1 MRSNPQTDSDR
12 RAPRAAFSLA
22 LALAALAFAPATGAA
37 DRPASEVVKGQCAAC
52 HAPGTAN
59 AYAKANAPRIGDKA
73 AWVQRLKLGVDP
85 LVYSA
90 IRGHG
95 GMPPRGG
102 RADLTDSELRAA
114 VLYMFNPE
122 GPPKDVPRS
131 AAMPIPPGAG
141 PKRVSTGGLDVYFG
155 RVSAERLRAYP
166 ANAPEK
172 KLHGGIPSGSGYY
185 HINVSVFEAGTQAP
199 ATGASVVLEIEQV
212 GRGSEAKALE
222 PVTLSGGPS
231 YGQYVRLVPK
241 ADYVFVARVSRPGAP
256 VVEATFKEKVE

>member
-1 MRSNPQTDSDR
+1 MRSHPHTDSHR
-12 RAPRAAFSLA
+12 REPRAALSLA
-22 LALAALAFAPATGAA
+22 LAAAALALAPAGWAA
-37 DRPASEVVKGQCAAC
+37 DRAASAVVKDNCATC
-52 HAPGTAN
+52 HAPGTTNAN
-59 AYAKANAPRIGDKA
+59 AKANAPKIGDKA

-102 RADLTDSELRAA
+102 RADLTDTELRAA

-172 KLHGGIPSGSGYY
+172 KLHGGIPSGSGY
-185 HINVSVFEAGTQAP
+185 HHVNVSVFEAGTQAP
-199 ATGASVVLEIEQV
+199 AAGASVVLEVEQV
-212 GRGSEAKALE
+212 GRGRESKPLEA
-222 PVTLSGGPS
+222 VTISGGPS
-231 YGQYVRLVPK
+231 FGNYVRLAPK
-241 ADYVFVARVSRPGAP
+241 ADYVFVAKVSRPGAP
-256 VVEATFKEKVE
+256 VAEATFRDKTD